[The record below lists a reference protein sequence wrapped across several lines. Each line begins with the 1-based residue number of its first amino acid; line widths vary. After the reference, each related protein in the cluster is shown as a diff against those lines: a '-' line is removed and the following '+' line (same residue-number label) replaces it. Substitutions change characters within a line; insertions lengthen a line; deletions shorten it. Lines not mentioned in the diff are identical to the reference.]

1 MALLPAEKGREASA
15 GFRSLV
21 KTAWGPPT
29 PGHLRVGVQ
38 DAAGR
43 SGGGDVS
50 GLSKMKDEERAT
62 GRGRTFTLRNPDRLG
77 RALGGAEQRRLSV
90 NSRPYWGCA
99 EAGNPGPPKAQ
110 RRLGEATRSNAPHAS
125 GAPAGPSGHS
135 PPRLLLKNSPAGTAS
150 IFPAPDTQR
159 GPRG

>member
-1 MALLPAEKGREASA
+1 MTSGDEGSRAPDTPALA
-15 GFRSLV
+15 

-38 DAAGR
+38 DAAGG